1 MLTTL
6 TNALQELLSN
16 ATNPAVVADLTTPDV
31 SYVSLNFD
39 DPDLKKI
46 LPWTG
51 SHKGRQA
58 LVDAYTGVQ
67 TFWKTIDLKIIDTI
81 EQENRVALFGSFTYE
96 SNATGRRITS
106 PFALLA
112 RFEEGKIS
120 YLQFLEDTYGTA
132 ASVL

>member
-6 TNALQELLSN
+6 TNVLQELLSN
-16 ATNPAVVADLTTPDV
+16 ATNPAVVAELTTADV

-39 DPDLKKI
+39 DAHLKKI

-51 SHKGRQA
+51 THKGRQA
-58 LVDAYTGVQ
+58 LVEAYTRVQ
-67 TFWKTIDLKIIDTI
+67 ATWKTIDLKIIDTI

-96 SNATGRRITS
+96 SNATGRVITS

-132 ASVL
+132 ASVR

>member
-6 TNALQELLSN
+6 TNVLQELLSN
-16 ATNPAVVADLTTPDV
+16 ATNPAVVAELTTANV

-46 LPWTG
+46 LPWAGT
-51 SHKGRQA
+51 HKGRQA
-58 LVDAYTGVQ
+58 IVDAYTGVQ
-67 TFWKTIDLKIIDTI
+67 SFWKTIDLKINDTI
-81 EQENRVALFGSFTYE
+81 EQENRVAFFGSFTYE
-96 SNATGRRITS
+96 SNTTGRQITS

-112 RFEEGKIS
+112 RFEDGKIS

-132 ASVL
+132 ASVQ

>member
-6 TNALQELLSN
+6 TNVLQELLSN
-16 ATNPAVVADLTTPDV
+16 ATNPAVVADLTTADV

-51 SHKGRQA
+51 THKGRQA
-58 LVDAYTGVQ
+58 IVDSYAGVQ
-67 TFWKTIDLKIIDTI
+67 TFWKTIDLKINDTI

-96 SNATGRRITS
+96 SNTTGRRITS

-112 RFEEGKIS
+112 RFEDGKIS

-132 ASVL
+132 ASVQ

>member
-6 TNALQELLSN
+6 TSVLQQLLSN
-16 ATNPAVVADLTTPDV
+16 ATNPAVVADLTTADV

-51 SHKGRQA
+51 THKGRQA
-58 LVDAYTGVQ
+58 IVDSYTGVQ
-67 TFWKTIDLKIIDTI
+67 TFWKTIDLKINDTI
-81 EQENRVALFGSFTYE
+81 EQENRVAFFGSFTYE
-96 SNATGRRITS
+96 SNTTGRRITS

-112 RFEEGKIS
+112 RFEEGKIT

-132 ASVL
+132 ASVQ